1 MARLAIVDQILISS
15 HMLVSHGAL
24 NDGSDTFQ
32 SLRPLGAIRGSKER
46 DASVSFLNQLGDDLD
61 EGGFPCPV
69 LTDQAVDVAFA
80 NGEIHII

>member
-1 MARLAIVDQILISS
+1 MSTE
-15 HMLVSHGAL
+15 
-24 NDGSDTFQ
+24 SD
-32 SLRPLGAIRGSKER
+32 SWSEEG

-69 LTDQAVDVAFA
+69 LTDEAVDVAFA